1 MGSDCAESALESQRN
16 SKVSGQTSVEI
27 CVKQG
32 VNLNIRREELLTFP
46 EVEAVDSALDD
57 ALKAVHSA
65 LDDVLKAVHG
75 ALDDALKAV
84 SSLEEKVSTLEEQ
97 IHQLYDELNDLKV
110 ASDAQSRQ
118 LENEI
123 SKSNNLM
130 GD

>member
-32 VNLNIRREELLTFP
+32 VNLNIRREELLMFP
-46 EVEAVDSALDD
+46 EVEAV
-57 ALKAVHSA
+57 HS
-65 LDDVLKAVHG
+65 